1 MNQRKTLAFIKTQ
14 FIEKLMTV
22 GEHDKPSRA
31 SLFAKHAFKYY
42 LVGASGVLVN
52 LGILYA
58 LKEYAGLWYLLS
70 SAIAI
75 YVSMT
80 TNFVLNK
87 VWTFND
93 TMVKQSTLFMYVKFI
108 GISIIG
114 MLIQLGFNYV
124 FVDMMHLYYLLA
136 AFISIV
142 IASGVNFVLN
152 RKITFGIKL

>member
-1 MNQRKTLAFIKTQ
+1 MTLGFIRSQ
-14 FIEKLMTV
+14 NSGNLMTI
-22 GEHDKPSRA
+22 DQQQRSSKA
-31 SLFAKHAFKYY
+31 SLFAKHVFMYY
-42 LVGASGVLVN
+42 VVGGIGVLVN
-52 LGILYA
+52 LGILYT
-58 LKEYAGLWYLLS
+58 LKEYVGLWYLAS

-80 TNFVLNK
+80 TNFILNK
-87 VWTFND
+87 SWTFKD

-114 MLIQLGFNYV
+114 MLIQLGFNYL
-124 FVDMMHLYYLLA
+124 FVNNLQMYYLVA

-152 RKITFGIKL
+152 RKITFGIRL

>member
-1 MNQRKTLAFIKTQ
+1 MAI
-14 FIEKLMTV
+14 
-22 GEHDKPSRA
+22 GEHVGSGRV

-42 LVGASGVLVN
+42 VVGASGILIN

-58 LKEYAGLWYLLS
+58 LKEYAGLWYLDS

-75 YVSMT
+75 YISMT
-80 TNFVLNK
+80 TNFFLNK
-87 VWTFND
+87 AWTFND
-93 TMVKQSTLFMYVKFI
+93 TIVKQSVIFMYVKFI

-114 MLIQLGFNYV
+114 MLIQLGFNYL
-124 FVDMMHLYYLLA
+124 FVDKTHLYYLLA

-152 RKITFGIKL
+152 RHITFGIKL

>member
-1 MNQRKTLAFIKTQ
+1 MNQRITLGFIKSQ
-14 FIEKLMTV
+14 FIGKLMAV
-22 GEHDKPSRA
+22 GEQERPSKV
-31 SLFAKHAFKYY
+31 SLIAKHAFKYY
-42 LVGASGVLVN
+42 LVGGIGVLVN

-58 LKEYAGLWYLLS
+58 LKEYAGLWYLVS

-80 TNFVLNK
+80 TNFLLNK
-87 VWTFND
+87 SWTFRD
-93 TMVKQSTLFMYVKFI
+93 TMVKQSTLFMYIKFI

-114 MLIQLGFNYV
+114 MLIQLGFNYILV
-124 FVDMMHLYYLLA
+124 NDMHMYYILA

-152 RKITFGIKL
+152 RKITFGIRL

>member
-1 MNQRKTLAFIKTQ
+1 
-14 FIEKLMTV
+14 MTV
-22 GEHDKPSRA
+22 GEHDKSNRA

-52 LGILYA
+52 LGILYL
-58 LKEYAGLWYLLS
+58 LKEYVGLWYLAS

-80 TNFVLNK
+80 TNFLLNK
-87 VWTFND
+87 AWTFND
-93 TMVKQSTLFMYVKFI
+93 SMIKQSTFFMYIKFI

-124 FVDMMHLYYLLA
+124 FVDTMHLYYLLA

-152 RKITFGIKL
+152 RKITFGIRL